1 MAEGVETLVT
11 PQMVEARGV
20 WSEPMYSHPIS
31 ASDIRRWAIA
41 TYYPERPPP
50 LFWDE
55 DYAKT
60 TRWGGIVAPPEF
72 NPFAWQTDTPSERRF
87 WDADNN
93 LPRPQLPPDPD
104 TPGQQGMNGGQDDV
118 YGVPMRP
125 GDVIKETFTLRD
137 WNERTGR
144 LGLTLF
150 TFTEILWEN
159 QRGELVRRRTS
170 VNIRY

>member
-1 MAEGVETLVT
+1 M
-11 PQMVEARGV
+11 
-20 WSEPMYSHPIS
+20 S
-31 ASDIRRWAIA
+31 
-41 TYYPERPPP
+41 
-50 LFWDE
+50 
-55 DYAKT
+55 
-60 TRWGGIVAPPEF
+60 
-72 NPFAWQTDTPSERRF
+72 
-87 WDADNN
+87 
-93 LPRPQLPPDPD
+93 
-104 TPGQQGMNGGQDDV
+104 GGQDEG

-137 WNERTGR
+137 WNERSGR